1 MTTIKD
7 VAKKAGVSV
16 STVSYALNGTR
27 PISDATRQRIMDA
40 IQELNYH
47 PNLLARGLINKRT
60 RIIALLYPAL
70 FLELAG

>member
-27 PISDATRQRIMDA
+27 PISAATRQRVMDA
-40 IQELNYH
+40 AQDSITTPTCWH
-47 PNLLARGLINKRT
+47 A
-60 RIIALLYPAL
+60 A
-70 FLELAG
+70 